1 MKKVIFSLALLITLF
16 LVSCAPVTC
25 GKPYI
30 KVGNS
35 CCLDQND
42 NGICDNDESTTIS
55 EKQQQVT
62 SQIEE
67 SSLITKDA
75 AELALYSN
83 EIEGGY
89 SLNRKSSGIYK
100 YDLEDLTELKSTDLT
115 KTFVTSYTKPGTET
129 GGIRWL
135 TFYTRTFETVE
146 GAEKGFQII
155 KKNQERNTLLEKK
168 EWYLKSGDENAVFL
182 HEYMYGFS
190 PYSKY
195 VGLVRT
201 KNTITQIILNV
212 PAGEKAGQE
221 LENYME
227 KIEPKTLSPS
237 SSPEADY
244 NSISRIGFKRSN
256 LIELKVNEAKK
267 RQGIPDDYQGDYKL
281 PPLAGTTKHY
291 LILNLYLKNL
301 VLNNEYVGTTK
312 RGFDISY
319 YNFIL
324 EDEYGN
330 SYSGD
335 YRNFALAG
343 YKEDQILS
351 VGSSLGNVYLFEV
364 LKDSKEFTLTVYD
377 EDVEIYQTDLVIS

>member
-1 MKKVIFSLALLITLF
+1 MKKIIILGILLTIF
-16 LVSCAPVTC
+16 LVSCAPPTC
-25 GKPYI
+25 NKPYI
-30 KVGNS
+30 TVGNS
-35 CCLDQND
+35 CCLDK
-42 NGICDNDESTTIS
+42 NGNKICDNDETTQ
-55 EKQQQVT
+55 EKQEAT
-62 SQIEE
+62 SQTTT
-67 SSLITKDA
+67 SLITKDA
-75 AELALYSN
+75 SELALYSN
-83 EIEGGY
+83 EIEAGY
-89 SLNRKSSGIYK
+89 SLNRKSSGVYK
-100 YDLEDLTELKSTDLT
+100 YDLEDLPELKSTDLT
-115 KTFVTSYTKPGTET
+115 KTFVTSYTKPGTEA

-267 RQGIPDDYQGDYKL
+267 RQGIPADYQGDYNL
-281 PPLAGTTKHY
+281 PPLAGTNKHY
-291 LILNLYLKNL
+291 LVLNLYLKNL

-343 YKEDQILS
+343 YKEDEILS
-351 VGSSLGNVYLFEV
+351 IGSGLGNVYLFEV
-364 LKDSKEFTLTVYD
+364 LKDSKQFTLTVYD
-377 EDVEIYQTDLVIS
+377 EDVEIYQTELVIS

>member
-1 MKKVIFSLALLITLF
+1 MKKIIILGILLTIF
-16 LVSCAPVTC
+16 LVSCAPPTC
-25 GKPYI
+25 NKPYI
-30 KVGNS
+30 TVGNS
-35 CCLDQND
+35 CCLDK
-42 NGICDNDESTTIS
+42 NGNKICDNDETTQ
-55 EKQQQVT
+55 EKQEAT
-62 SQIEE
+62 SQTTT
-67 SSLITKDA
+67 SLITKDA
-75 AELALYSN
+75 SELALYSN
-83 EIEGGY
+83 EIEAGY
-89 SLNRKSSGIYK
+89 SLNRKSSGVYK
-100 YDLEDLTELKSTDLT
+100 YDLEDLPELKSTDLT
-115 KTFVTSYTKPGTET
+115 KTFVTSYTKPGTEA

-155 KKNQERNTLLEKK
+155 KENLEGNTLLEKK
-168 EWYLKSGDENAVFL
+168 EWYLKTGNENTVFL

-221 LENYME
+221 LENYMK
-227 KIEPKTLSPS
+227 KIEPKALLPS

-244 NSISRIGFKRSN
+244 TSISRIGFKRSN

-267 RQGIPDDYQGDYKL
+267 RQGIPADYQGDYNL
-281 PPLAGTTKHY
+281 PPLAGTNKHY
-291 LILNLYLKNL
+291 LVLNLYLKNL

-364 LKDSKEFTLTVYD
+364 LKDSKQFTLTVYD